1 MVAATDEISSWVKA
15 YTADLYAYTL
25 SKVENKLTAEDI
37 VQNTFL
43 SALES
48 LHRFESKSVPKTW
61 LFSILKNKIA
71 DYYRQKYKQVENFSV
86 SDAADGLFDENG
98 RLKAPCS
105 SIQWSTDEELL
116 DNPEFLLALHHC
128 IEALPKKMSTVVE
141 LKYLDGTDSC
151 RYFVFNSLYFTDHFV
166 IQLYNDL
173 VFIRKIIRKVSD
185 AYFQFFTNTS
195 YRYFSNAIFVEQLLG
210 FF

>member
-1 MVAATDEISSWVKA
+1 MVAASDEISSWVKA

-25 SKVENKLTAEDI
+25 SKVSDKLAAEDI

-48 LHRFESKSVPKTW
+48 LHRFESKSAPRTW

-98 RLKAPCS
+98 RLKPLV
-105 SIQWSTDEELL
+105 LL
-116 DNPEFLLALHHC
+116 FNGVQMKSCWITRILFRHC
-128 IEALPKKMSTVVE
+128 TIV
-141 LKYLDGTDSC
+141 
-151 RYFVFNSLYFTDHFV
+151 
-166 IQLYNDL
+166 
-173 VFIRKIIRKVSD
+173 
-185 AYFQFFTNTS
+185 
-195 YRYFSNAIFVEQLLG
+195 
-210 FF
+210 

>member
-1 MVAATDEISSWVKA
+1 MVAAKEEISSWVKT
-15 YTADLYAYTL
+15 YTADLYAYSL
-25 SKVENKLTAEDI
+25 SKVADKRTAEDI

-48 LHRFESKSVPKTW
+48 LHRFEGKSGPKTW

-86 SDAADGLFDENG
+86 SDAADGLFDEKG
-98 RLKAPCS
+98 RLKAPCT

-116 DNPEFLLALHHC
+116 DNPEFLQALHYC

-141 LKYLDGTDSC
+141 LKYLEGADSQRVC
-151 RYFVFNSLYFTDHFV
+151 QKLEIS
-166 IQLYNDL
+166 Q
-173 VFIRKIIRKVSD
+173 
-185 AYFQFFTNTS
+185 
-195 YRYFSNAIFVEQLLG
+195 SNFWQIMHRAKLLLKTCLENKW
-210 FF
+210 FKKESAS